1 MATFSNFFNLR
12 YEYLLDLSEFNMKW
26 VMEQFYELILFLN
39 NE

>member
-12 YEYLLDLSEFNMKW
+12 YEYLLYLNEFDMKW

>member
-1 MATFSNFFNLR
+1 MATFSNFFNLP

-26 VMEQFYELILFLN
+26 VMEKFYELILFLN